1 MARETTTSAIGD
13 RTRKRVA
20 SQQMD
25 LFRGALAET
34 SASGPG
40 WPDLPEGARHTLV
53 GLMTQLMLEHARVN
67 ATRSAAAEA
76 SHDR

>member
-1 MARETTTSAIGD
+1 MVRKTTTSAIGD
-13 RTRKRVA
+13 RPRKRVA

-34 SASGPG
+34 SARGPA
-40 WPDLPEGARHTLV
+40 WPDLPEGARDALV
-53 GLMTQLMLEHARVN
+53 GLMTQLILEHARVN
-67 ATRSAAAEA
+67 AMQSAAAEA